1 MLLKRIVLRQI
12 ALWMVLGLIAAP
24 TWFWAQETE
33 QEAHE
38 SGQESEKS
46 PAVIA
51 APRPA
56 YLISAEGPVDG
67 PLSNRIRKALAKAAE
82 AEAEVVI
89 IKIDTFGGDLDAAV
103 KIRDAILESKFKT
116 IGYIDKRAI
125 SAGALIALATHEI
138 VVAPGATI
146 GAAAPLRMTWSGPKE
161 AGEKIVSYVR
171 KEMKATAESRNH
183 PAELAEAMVDTD
195 VEIEGVIEKGKLLT
209 LTTKEALE
217 LKLASAEVE
226 TLEALLEKYNL
237 QLSEENMAEVQEADE
252 ERGWFDEFQTWHG
265 WVIIGLI
272 LVVAEMLI
280 PSFFLLWFGIGAF
293 VAAFLAYLE
302 SSMGVQFGGF
312 LATSLLLLIFSRTIF
327 KSRLL
332 ESPAGTPTN
341 VDALVGQKGIVT
353 AKIEGALKPG
363 NIKVAGQNWAAV
375 CDDDAD
381 AVIEKDAIVEVLEV
395 VGNKVRVKSA

>member
-12 ALWMVLGLIAAP
+12 ALWMVWGLIAAP

-33 QEAHE
+33 QET
-38 SGQESEKS
+38 EKT
-46 PAVIA
+46 PAQA
-51 APRPA
+51 SAPRQA
-56 YLISAEGPVDG
+56 YLISAEGSVDG
-67 PLSNRIRKALAKAAE
+67 SLSNRIRKGLEQATKAD
-82 AEAEVVI
+82 AEVVI
-89 IKIDTFGGDLDAAV
+89 IRIDTFGGDLEAAV
-103 KIRDAILESKFKT
+103 KIRDAILESKFET

-125 SAGALIALATHEI
+125 SAGTLIALATHEI

-183 PAELAEAMVDTD
+183 PAELAEAMVDID
-195 VEIEGVIEKGKLLT
+195 VEIEGVTEKGKLLT

-237 QLSEENMAEVQEADE
+237 QLSEENLKEARE
-252 ERGWFDEFQTWHG
+252 ATEQAGWFDAFQTWHG

-272 LVVAEMLI
+272 LVVAEMVL
-280 PSFFLLWFGIGAF
+280 PAFFLLWFGIGAF
-293 VAAFLAYLE
+293 LAAVLAYLE
-302 SSMGVQFGGF
+302 YSTGVQFSGF
-312 LATSLLLLIFSRTIF
+312 LASSLLLLIFSRTIL

-332 ESPAGTPTN
+332 KSPAGTPTN
-341 VDALVGQKGIVT
+341 VDALVGLQGIVII
-353 AKIEGALKPG
+353 KIAGNLKPG
-363 NIKVAGQNWAAV
+363 NVKVTGQNWAAV
-375 CDDDAD
+375 CDDDA
-381 AVIEKDAIVEVLEV
+381 VIEKDTIVEVLEV